1 MLVESLLIMKI
12 AKCLVS
18 ADTFLGE
25 VISNY
30 DYLVLTE
37 WEYGHTPFTRY
48 NHYGVIMNQG
58 NYYDFLDNRFHEER
72 EI

>member
-1 MLVESLLIMKI
+1 MKI
-12 AKCLVS
+12 ARCLVS
-18 ADTFLGE
+18 ADTYLGE
-25 VISNY
+25 ILSQH

-37 WEYGHTPFTRY
+37 WEYTPFEF

-58 NYYDFLDNRFHEER
+58 IYYDFLDNRFHEER